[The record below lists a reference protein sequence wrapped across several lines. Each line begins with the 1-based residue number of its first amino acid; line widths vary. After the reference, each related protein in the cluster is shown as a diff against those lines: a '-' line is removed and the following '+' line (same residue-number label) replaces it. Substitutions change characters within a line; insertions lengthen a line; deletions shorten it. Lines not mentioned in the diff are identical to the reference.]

1 MWDLVRKLTPRFV
14 KRTVKRYLE
23 ARARSRLF
31 GPLAPLVPPT
41 EMMFDGNADLEE
53 FKANG
58 EQFLSIYRTIGHLGR
73 DERIL
78 DVGSGIGRKT
88 IPLTQ
93 YLSPTGTYDGI
104 DINQVGVEWCR
115 QRITPRFPNFRFQHI
130 DVANPLYNPGGTYPA
145 SEFRFPFPDDSF
157 TFVMLMSVFTHMMP
171 RDVEHYLSEVARVV
185 GQGRCLI
192 SYFLLN
198 EESRRLIAAG
208 RSSLPFGEAQPHYA
222 TTSPDLPERAVAY
235 DESFV
240 RSAYERSGLRIER
253 VDYGSWCGRENPL
266 LYQDLIVATK
276 QTPMKA

>member
-1 MWDLVRKLTPRFV
+1 MWDVVRRLTPRFV

-23 ARARSRLF
+23 ARARRRLF
-31 GPLAPLVPPT
+31 GPLASLVPPT
-41 EMMFDGNADLEE
+41 EMMFDGTADLEE
-53 FKANG
+53 FKSNG
-58 EQFLSIYRTIGHLGR
+58 EQFLEIYRTIGRLGR

-93 YLSPTGTYDGI
+93 YLSPAGTYDGI
-104 DINQVGVEWCR
+104 DINKVGVEWCR

-130 DVANPLYNPGGTYPA
+130 DVANPLYNPGGSCAA
-145 SEFRFPFPDDSF
+145 SEFRFPFPDGSF
-157 TFVMLMSVFTHMMP
+157 TFVTLMSVFTHMMP
-171 RDVEHYLSEVARVV
+171 RDVEHYLCEVARVL
-185 GQGRCLI
+185 GEGRCLI
-192 SYFLLN
+192 SYFLLT
-198 EESRRLIAAG
+198 EESKSLIAAG
-208 RSSLPFGEAQPHYA
+208 SSSLPFGTAHPHYA

-276 QTPMKA
+276 